1 MQAFTSYEN
10 YAYHISMFRQ
20 FVSLSNGNPNDRQR
34 QTAISG
40 SHRYDQRPERVSV
53 HGGNVWST
61 FKSTRKVSVRNARA
75 STRDMDDSMGSRQS
89 RDSSIRS
96 QSAKG
101 LRRINTATGALSS
114 LGL

>member
-1 MQAFTSYEN
+1 MQAFSSYEN
-10 YAYHISMFRQ
+10 YAYHISMLRQ
-20 FVSLSNGNPNDRQR
+20 FVSLSNGNPDDKQR

-40 SHRYDQRPERVSV
+40 SDCYQKSPERVSV

-61 FKSTRKVSVRNARA
+61 LKSTRKLAVRNTRA
-75 STRDMDDSMGSRQS
+75 STRDIDDSMGSARS

-101 LRRINTATGALSS
+101 FKRIHSATGALSS
-114 LGL
+114 LR